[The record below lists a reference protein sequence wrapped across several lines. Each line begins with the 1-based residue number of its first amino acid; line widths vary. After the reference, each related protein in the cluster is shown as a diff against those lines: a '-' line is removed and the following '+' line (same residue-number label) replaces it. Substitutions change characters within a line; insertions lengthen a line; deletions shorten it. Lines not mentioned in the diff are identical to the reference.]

1 MKKIY
6 KGGLTNL
13 ILSSLTAVVMTVLVA
28 NITSKTAFADCESN
42 YGGGETCTYT
52 KQFKIQKWVKLDGD
66 NTWKD
71 EVVIDLNSGNEID
84 KKILFKVEVKVDIS
98 NASGVDT
105 SKIKFD
111 EMKMKDKWPSE
122 LKFLEDES
130 ESNLT
135 EEWDNF
141 KPGET
146 KIFYFAAK
154 IQGSEKNK
162 EGEFQKCVVNKA
174 SLYRKGD
181 FQASDDAVVCYK
193 RTTDVLGVTTLPET
207 GVLPVIGYIGM
218 ALMSLGVALRKFKRK
233 A

>member
-1 MKKIY
+1 MIKTNKSNLI
-6 KGGLTNL
+6 NL
-13 ILSSLTAVVMTVLVA
+13 ILSSVTAVVMTVLVA

-42 YGGGETCTYT
+42 YGGGETCTYP

-66 NTWKD
+66 NSWKD
-71 EVVIDLNSGNEID
+71 EVVIDLNNGNEID

-146 KIFYFAAK
+146 KTFYFAAK

-162 EGEFQKCVVNKA
+162 EGDFQKCVVNKA

-181 FQASDDAVVCYK
+181 FQSADDAVVCYK
-193 RTTDVLGVTTLPET
+193 RTTDVLGATTLPET
-207 GVLPVIGYIGM
+207 GAVPVSGIVGM
-218 ALMSLGVALRKFKRK
+218 ALMSLGTVLKLKKK